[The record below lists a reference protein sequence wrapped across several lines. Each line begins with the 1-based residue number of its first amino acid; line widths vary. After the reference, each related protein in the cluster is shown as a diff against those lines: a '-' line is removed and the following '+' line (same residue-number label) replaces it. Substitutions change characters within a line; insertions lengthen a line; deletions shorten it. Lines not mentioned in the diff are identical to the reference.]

1 MEIERRQKKET
12 TWVIKR
18 RDQPGLFV
26 LKSEEESEIG
36 ASFTIIMKQNDVEL
50 AFKMNREE
58 FQNYISILNGFKD
71 VVLISEPE
79 DTIPETKA
87 GSVNPTSGAEMKA
100 TPRLEP
106 EPSAVPSP
114 PEEKRKP
121 PRPDGK
127 TELDSDLDPTEWDPF

>member
-36 ASFTIIMKQNDVEL
+36 SSFTIVMKQGDVEL
-50 AFKMNREE
+50 SFKMNRDE

-79 DTIPETKA
+79 DTLPENKGA
-87 GSVNPTSGAEMKA
+87 SINSSSDAEMKVS
-100 TPRLEP
+100 PHLEP
-106 EPSAVPSP
+106 EPSNLPSS
-114 PEEKRKP
+114 PEEKPIPSRS
-121 PRPDGK
+121 DGK
-127 TELDSDLDPTEWDPF
+127 SESDSDLDPTEWDPF

>member
-26 LKSEEESEIG
+26 LKSEEESETG
-36 ASFTIIMKQNDVEL
+36 SSFTIIMKQNDTEL

-79 DTIPETKA
+79 DTVPEPK
-87 GSVNPTSGAEMKA
+87 GSNLNSDNEMKA
-100 TPRLEP
+100 QPRLEP
-106 EPSAVPSP
+106 EPSNIQSSP
-114 PEEKRKP
+114 EPKQKP
-121 PRPDGK
+121 ARSEGK
-127 TELDSDLDPTEWDPF
+127 TEADSDLDPTEWDPF

>member
-71 VVLISEPE
+71 VVLISDTEE
-79 DTIPETKA
+79 TIPEPKGSGMNSEVESKA
-87 GSVNPTSGAEMKA
+87 P
-100 TPRLEP
+100 PRP
-106 EPSAVPSP
+106 ETQPSIPQNTV
-114 PEEKRKP
+114 EEKRQP
-121 PRPDGK
+121 ARPDAK
-127 TELDSDLDPTEWDPF
+127 PEADSDLDPTEWDPF

>member
-79 DTIPETKA
+79 DTIPEAKG
-87 GSVNPTSGAEMKA
+87 GSMNSTSDAEMKA
-100 TPRLEP
+100 SPRIEP
-106 EPSAVPSP
+106 EPSKLQSP
-114 PEEKRKP
+114 PEEKKKP
-121 PRPDGK
+121 SRPDGK
-127 TELDSDLDPTEWDPF
+127 AEPDSDLDPTEWDPF

>member
-26 LKSEEESEIG
+26 LKSEEESETG
-36 ASFTIIMKQNDVEL
+36 SSYTIVMKQNDVEL
-50 AFKMNREE
+50 SFKMNREE

-79 DTIPETKA
+79 DTLPESKGGSINSNTDAELKA
-87 GSVNPTSGAEMKA
+87 S
-100 TPRLEP
+100 PRLEP
-106 EPSAVPSP
+106 EPSNIHSS
-114 PEEKRKP
+114 PEEKPKP

-127 TELDSDLDPTEWDPF
+127 SDSDSDLDPTEWDPF